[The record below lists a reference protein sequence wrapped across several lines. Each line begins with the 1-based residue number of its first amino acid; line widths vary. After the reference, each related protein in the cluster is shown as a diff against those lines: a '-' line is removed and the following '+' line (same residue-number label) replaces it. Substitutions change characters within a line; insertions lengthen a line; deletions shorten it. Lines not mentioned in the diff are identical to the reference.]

1 MRMLVTL
8 TAAALATIAFAS
20 SAFAESTISCESSL
34 PVNTTIT
41 ATNCRA
47 WGVVAPIYRR
57 SNPTFAYA
65 QGGAVAARGRAGRTG
80 VYGGAW

>member
-1 MRMLVTL
+1 
-8 TAAALATIAFAS
+8 
-20 SAFAESTISCESSL
+20 L

-57 SNPTFAYA
+57 FNPTFAYA